1 MIILCNR
8 QELQAAVSNVSRA
21 VSSKSSI
28 PALEGILIKTTP
40 QGLFLCGYDL
50 ELGIT
55 TSITAT
61 VTEPGEVVFSAKLF
75 GDIIRSLPD
84 DAVSITVDEKLLA
97 VIKSG
102 DSEFK
107 IIGIASSEYPELPS
121 VSEQEAVSIP
131 QNLLKGMIRQ
141 TIFAVA
147 TNDSKP
153 VHMGTL
159 FQVGSGT
166 IRLVAVDGYRL
177 AMRTEQA
184 NCNVEDAEELKF
196 VVPGKTLSE
205 VVKLIGEGEENIS
218 ISVGRRHII
227 FEIASY
233 SVISRLLDGEFLD
246 YNAAIPSTVRTEIIM
261 PTRRFMEGVERMSLV
276 VNDRLK
282 SPVRCVFEHDIVKL
296 SCETAIGGAS
306 DKFEISNAGDEIEI
320 GFNNRYLLDALRASE
335 TDEIKIQLNGPLS
348 PMKIVPKEGEHFLF
362 LVLPVRLK
370 TE

>member
-1 MIILCNR
+1 MIISCNR
-8 QELQAAVSNVSRA
+8 QELQSAVSNVSRA

-28 PALEGILIKTTP
+28 PALEGILLKTEN
-40 QGLFLCGYDL
+40 QQLFLCGYDL

-55 TSITAT
+55 TSIAAH
-61 VTEPGEVVFSAKLF
+61 VSEPGEVIFSAKLF
-75 GDIIRSLPD
+75 SDIIRSLPEGDISISVD
-84 DAVSITVDEKLLA
+84 DKLLA
-97 VIKSG
+97 VIRG
-102 DSEFK
+102 GETEFK

-121 VSEQEAVSIP
+121 VSEQEAVSVP
-131 QNLLKGMIRQ
+131 QSMLKGMIRQ

-159 FQVGSGT
+159 FEIGGGI

-184 NCNVEDAEELKF
+184 DCNSSEELSF

-205 VVKLIGEGEENIS
+205 VVKLSGDGEEEVS
-218 ISVGRRHII
+218 ICVGRRHII
-227 FEIASY
+227 FRVSSY
-233 SVISRLLDGEFLD
+233 HVISRLLDGEFLD
-246 YNAAIPSTVRTEIIM
+246 YKAAIPPTAKTEICL

-282 SPVRCVFEHDIVKL
+282 SPVRCTFEKDMLRLV
-296 SCETAIGGAS
+296 CETAIGGAS
-306 DKFEISNAGDEIEI
+306 DRFEIRNSGEEIEI

-335 TDEIKIQLNGPLS
+335 TDEIKVQLNGSLS
-348 PMKIVPKEGEHFLF
+348 PMKIVPKEGDSFLF

-370 TE
+370 NE